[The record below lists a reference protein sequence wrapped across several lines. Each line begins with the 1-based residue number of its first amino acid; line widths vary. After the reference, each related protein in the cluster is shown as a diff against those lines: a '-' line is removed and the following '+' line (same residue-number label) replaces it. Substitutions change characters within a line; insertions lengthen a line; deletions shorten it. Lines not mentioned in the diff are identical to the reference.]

1 MTRRDWIADSITTG
15 LLALAGCGLA
25 LPGCSS
31 GGKKSGGGK
40 TSKKSGSHSPISRSK
55 RPKGPKTMGN
65 LLLDSYIDDLKSS
78 SAQTKIYAAQEL
90 GNMGSG
96 AKKAIPAL
104 ESLQGDPDAKVSA
117 AATQA
122 IKSIKK

>member
-1 MTRRDWIADSITTG
+1 MNRRDWIAAG

-31 GGKKSGGGK
+31 GGKSGGGK
-40 TSKKSGSHSPISRSK
+40 AAKKSGSRGPISRSK

-65 LLLDSYIDDLKSS
+65 LLLDSYIADLKSP

-96 AKKAIPAL
+96 AKKAITAL
-104 ESLQGDPDAKVSA
+104 ESLKGDPDAKVSA
-117 AATQA
+117 AAAQA